1 MQLAERVIYAL
12 IVIIIS
18 VGVLLA
24 QTSPEFLEN
33 YYLAEDGILEWLTV
47 SILLFCAYLCFQRL
61 YILKPVRS
69 AHFLLSLIIIGL
81 GFIFCAGEELSWG
94 QRIFS
99 IETPDWLKEK
109 NQQHEINVHNLMVG
123 DVSINKVIFGKILSV
138 SLAIY
143 LFVLPFLCNRFS
155 RLNNTVEGFG
165 LPLPT
170 RTQALAFLPALIL
183 PDLLISSG
191 ESDELREIC
200 GCLMIVI
207 MFCFPKNAHI
217 YSLNWKNQSTSINR

>member
-1 MQLAERVIYAL
+1 MPLAERAIYAL

-18 VGVLLA
+18 IGVILSKV
-24 QTSPEFLEN
+24 SPEFLEN

-47 SILLFCAYLCFQRL
+47 SILLLCAGLCFRRC
-61 YILKPVRS
+61 YCLKPVRS
-69 AHFLLSLIIIGL
+69 TPFLLSLILIGL
-81 GFIFCAGEELSWG
+81 AFIFCAGEELSWG

-109 NQQHEINVHNLMVG
+109 NQQHEINVHNLMIG
-123 DVSINKVIFGKILSV
+123 DISINKVIFGKILSI
-138 SLAIY
+138 SLAFY
-143 LFVLPFLCNRFS
+143 LFVLPILSNRFS
-155 RLNNTVEGFG
+155 RLNHIVERLG

-207 MFCFPKNAHI
+207 LFFFPRNRHI
-217 YSLNWKNQSTSINR
+217 YSLNWK